1 MLKEVDEEV
10 KNKFNKVIKIFG
22 KKYLQK
28 GEQISMR
35 TLQEIYEDRLMTLK
49 RSTNLP
55 QEMVKEAEEDWARAK
70 KEQENKERRQKENA
84 AATGRASR
92 KSQQPTPGST
102 SSRQDESAAIRTI
115 PRHPRGNLVLVVLV
129 MVSPRSCWLLY

>member
-1 MLKEVDEEV
+1 MPKEVDEEV

-49 RSTNLP
+49 RSNNLP
-55 QEMVKEAEEDWARAK
+55 QEMVKEAEEDYTRAK

-102 SSRQDESAAIRTI
+102 SSRQDESAAIRTTL
-115 PRHPRGNLVLVVLV
+115 RHPRGNLVIVV
-129 MVSPRSCWLLY
+129 

>member
-1 MLKEVDEEV
+1 
-10 KNKFNKVIKIFG
+10 
-22 KKYLQK
+22 
-28 GEQISMR
+28 MR

-55 QEMVKEAEEDWARAK
+55 QEMVKEAEEDYTRAK

-92 KSQQPTPGST
+92 KSQQPTAAAAAGRT
-102 SSRQDESAAIRTI
+102 SQQQSGRSHGI
-115 PRHPRGNLVLVVLV
+115 PEETL
-129 MVSPRSCWLLY
+129 S